1 MNQQIST
8 STTSSEHEEEFVIP
22 CKLDSKPWKN
32 ELNCISSCSSTD
44 DGESDMSE
52 ELDRKRYELFIE
64 DYFYQQYL
72 NMQDRY
78 PSSFKSKQNKH
89 QELSCTTDNLYQL
102 SNSTIDASEQQPIT
116 AFVVACYGQQQ
127 QHRKQQQQQHESK
140 QQLNNV
146 NVKEKVSKHKKIQ
159 KLWKKVKSWG
169 RTLVSGTNSVKIN
182 NFE

>member
-8 STTSSEHEEEFVIP
+8 STTSSEREEELEIQ

-32 ELNCISSCSSTD
+32 ELNYISSCSSTD

-89 QELSCTTDNLYQL
+89 QVLSCTTDNLYQL
-102 SNSTIDASEQQPIT
+102 SNSTTDASEQQPIT

-127 QHRKQQQQQHESK
+127 QQQHRKQQQQQQQQQHESK
-140 QQLNNV
+140 QQHNNV
-146 NVKEKVSKHKKIQ
+146 NVKEKVSKHKKIH

-169 RTLVSGTNSVKIN
+169 RTLVSGQTA
-182 NFE
+182 

>member
-8 STTSSEHEEEFVIP
+8 STTSSEHEEAFVIP
-22 CKLDSKPWKN
+22 DSKPWKN
-32 ELNCISSCSSTD
+32 ELNYISSCSSTD

-89 QELSCTTDNLYQL
+89 PKLSCTADILYQL
-102 SNSTIDASEQQPIT
+102 SNSTIDACEQQPIT
-116 AFVVACYGQQQ
+116 AFVVACYGQQQQ

-169 RTLVSGTNSVKIN
+169 RTLASGQTA
-182 NFE
+182 